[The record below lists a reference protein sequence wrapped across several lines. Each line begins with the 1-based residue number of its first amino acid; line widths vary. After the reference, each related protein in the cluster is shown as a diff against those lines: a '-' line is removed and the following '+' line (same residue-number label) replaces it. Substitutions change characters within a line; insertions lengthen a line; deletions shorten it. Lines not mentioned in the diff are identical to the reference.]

1 MNIFRA
7 GNPIFFSG
15 SSEYTAGLMKPDHT
29 PPGVY
34 TYSDAPIKETSE
46 GEPSI
51 KPDFKDFVA
60 LTLAAYSIVLP
71 HVLMVIGGVVIVFL
85 ALNFLFTR

>member
-1 MNIFRA
+1 
-7 GNPIFFSG
+7 
-15 SSEYTAGLMKPDHT
+15 MKPDQL

-34 TYSDAPIKETSE
+34 TYTDAPIKETSE
-46 GEPSI
+46 GEPGL

-71 HVLMVIGGVVIVFL
+71 HVLLVIGGVVVVFL
-85 ALNFLFTR
+85 ALNFFFTR